1 MFDRTSSDS
10 NSWTRWKVRPS
21 PSRARCDGLAWVT
34 SAPCSVIRPAD
45 GLTRPEHALKM
56 LVLPAPFGP
65 TRPVIMPA
73 LTARVTLSTASAPP
87 YLMVRLSTERLV
99 EPAGRGDRAAGT
111 TPGRRFPARRLGGA
125 VALAGALL
133 AGRWRGA
140 ADGCAYPVGEAPGW
154 RGAAS
159 PGAGA

>member
-34 SAPCSVIRPAD
+34 SLPCSMIRQAD
-45 GLTRPEHALKM
+45 GLTRLEHALKM

-65 TRPVIMPA
+65 TRPVILPA
-73 LTARVTLSTASAPP
+73 LTARVTLLTASAPP

-99 EPAGRGDRAAGT
+99 EAVARLGQRAGT
-111 TPGRRFPARRLGGA
+111 TACPAVSAWAAAAGWAGAFGRR
-125 VALAGALL
+125 
-133 AGRWRGA
+133 
-140 ADGCAYPVGEAPGW
+140 DG
-154 RGAAS
+154 
-159 PGAGA
+159 

>member
-1 MFDRTSSDS
+1 MGPASRGPRARVMFDRTSSDS

-21 PSRARCDGLAWVT
+21 PSLARCDGLVWVT
-34 SAPCSVIRPAD
+34 SLPCSMTRPAD

-73 LTARVTLSTASAPP
+73 LTARVALLTASAPP

-99 EPAGRGDRAAGT
+99 EPAGRGARAGRT
-111 TPGRRFPARRLGGA
+111 TPSLPVSALPAA
-125 VALAGALL
+125 ALPASDGTAPL
-133 AGRWRGA
+133 ARGA
-140 ADGCAYPVGEAPGW
+140 
-154 RGAAS
+154 
-159 PGAGA
+159 

>member
-1 MFDRTSSDS
+1 MTWRRGLEPARADSRASVMFDRTSSDS

-34 SAPCSVIRPAD
+34 SVPCRVIRPAD
-45 GLTRPEHALKM
+45 GFTRPEHTLKM

-87 YLMVRLSTERLV
+87 YLMVRPSTERLV
-99 EPAGRGDRAAGT
+99 EPGGRGDRAASTRAGLAVSAGA
-111 TPGRRFPARRLGGA
+111 PAGWAAASRAAALARRGGW
-125 VALAGALL
+125 VL
-133 AGRWRGA
+133 
-140 ADGCAYPVGEAPGW
+140 
-154 RGAAS
+154 
-159 PGAGA
+159 